1 MAAVGVV
8 LALTMIS
15 REASRSVIGVQ
26 ASAPAAG

>member
-15 REASRSVIGVQ
+15 REASRSVIGAE
-26 ASAPAAG
+26 ASAAAVG